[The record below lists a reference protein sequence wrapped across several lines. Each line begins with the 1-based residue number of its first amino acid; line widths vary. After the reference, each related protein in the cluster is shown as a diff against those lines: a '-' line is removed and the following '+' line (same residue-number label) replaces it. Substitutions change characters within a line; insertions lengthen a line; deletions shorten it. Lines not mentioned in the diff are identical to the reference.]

1 MDLKDPKTQKLI
13 LIVAGTAALVYFYIF
28 ADFVPFNYKARA
40 AEISRLKAEHT
51 RAMNELTKAQ
61 QLVNRLPEL
70 KREFALLTQRWQVAQ
85 ELLPTQKEVAS
96 LLRKVTMAGQ
106 ESGVKFL
113 LFKPAEPQKKTDF
126 TENPVQVSVTGGF
139 HRAGAFFG
147 EIADLSRLVNVS
159 QLRLKGFDKGD
170 LDDTVQADFI
180 ATAYTLAE
188 GTTTAEGKPNEPAK
202 QPSAAA
208 K

>member
-1 MDLKDPKTQKLI
+1 MDLKDPKTQKMVLI
-13 LIVAGTAALVYFYIF
+13 GAGIAALVYFYIF
-28 ADFVPFNYKARA
+28 ADFVPFNYRARA
-40 AEISRLKAEHT
+40 KQIAELKGT
-51 RAMNELTKAQ
+51 YTLKMNELTKAQ

-70 KREFALLTQRWQVAQ
+70 KREFALLNQRWAVAQ

-106 ESGVKFL
+106 ESGVKFV
-113 LFKPAEPQKKTDF
+113 LFKPGEPKPTPDF
-126 TENPVQVSVTGGF
+126 TENPVQISVTGGY
-139 HRAGAFFG
+139 HRAGSFLS
-147 EIADLSRLVNVS
+147 EIAELSRLVNVS
-159 QLRLKGFDKGD
+159 QLKVKMFDKGD

-188 GTTTAEGKPNEPAK
+188 GTANEPAK
-202 QPSAAA
+202 QPGAAA